1 MPLYTAVVV
10 VVTDKVTF
18 WVYSVCPCIRS
29 TVRLHLCLLLLGTA
43 LIVNLKIT
51 TKKTNLPSDKISKK
65 GVGEDRHRL
74 VFICGMGN
82 QFASIMINGVSAI
95 CATSMERFTIFEV
108 TFPWMIFRDSTEEKR
123 RSVICKF
130 LTYCR

>member
-18 WVYSVCPCIRS
+18 WVYSVCLSVCPFIRS

-51 TKKTNLPSDKISKK
+51 TKKD
-65 GVGEDRHRL
+65 
-74 VFICGMGN
+74 
-82 QFASIMINGVSAI
+82 
-95 CATSMERFTIFEV
+95 
-108 TFPWMIFRDSTEEKR
+108 
-123 RSVICKF
+123 
-130 LTYCR
+130 